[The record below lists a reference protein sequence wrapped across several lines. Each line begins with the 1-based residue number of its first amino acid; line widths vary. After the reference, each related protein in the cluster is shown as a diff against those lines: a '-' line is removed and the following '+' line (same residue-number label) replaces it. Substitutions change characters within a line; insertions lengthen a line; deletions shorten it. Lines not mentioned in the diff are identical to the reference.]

1 MPELPEVETIK
12 NQLKEKIIGKTIK
25 GVEVKLPKMIKGMEA
40 KEFIAKVKGAK
51 IKDISR
57 RAKLLIISLSNG
69 YSLLIHLKLTG
80 QIIYCQ
86 KFPEGKNQK
95 YSHLIYYFSD
105 GSVLSH
111 NDLRQLGYVKLVKTA
126 NLPEFFL
133 KEKFGPEPLEKD
145 FTLEK
150 FKEILGKKVIQK
162 MKLERNPPK
171 SRSAGRRRIKP
182 LLMDQSFIAGV
193 GNVYAN
199 EVCFCAGVLP
209 TREAGD
215 FKDKEIKK
223 LYQCLIN
230 ILQEAIRLRGTSA
243 DTYVDLHGRKGKYLP
258 KLKVYGREG
267 KKCLNCQSKI
277 KRIVLAGRGT
287 FYCPRCQLR

>member
-25 GVEVKLPKMIKGMEA
+25 EVEVKLPKMIKGVKA

-51 IKDISR
+51 IKDIAR

-69 YSLLIHLKLTG
+69 FSLLIHLKLTG
-80 QIIYCQ
+80 QIIYPVRDKPLQ
-86 KFPEGKNQK
+86 VAAAMPKAERISNGVYQPK
-95 YSHLIYYFSD
+95 YAHLIYYFSD
-105 GSVLSH
+105 GSVLFH
-111 NDLRQLGYVKLVKTA
+111 NDLRRFGYVRLIKTA

-145 FTLEK
+145 FTLER
-150 FKEILGKKVIQK
+150 FKEIISQ
-162 MKLERNPPK
+162 R
-171 SRSAGRRRIKP
+171 SRWKIKP